1 MANGTCSFVEAAQNV
16 GLALGGKIRI
26 GHVGVEAD
34 PSGSSREEVAQRPET
49 ATLARYLV
57 AGLAN
62 VLGKIISNQPV
73 HANGAFQQVPKLRV
87 HHFVDR
93 LLIQRS

>member
-1 MANGTCSFVEAAQNV
+1 MANGTCSFVEAEQNV

-34 PSGSSREEVAQRPET
+34 PSGPSREEVAQRPET

-57 AGLAN
+57 ASLAN
-62 VLGKIISNQPV
+62 VPGEIISNQLV
-73 HANGAFQQVPKLRV
+73 RADGAFQQVPEVRV
-87 HHFVDR
+87 YHFADR